1 MADEP
6 GFLGRWARRKADVRD
21 GKPLTEPVV
30 DVPVAAP
37 VTVVAPLREPLPA
50 VSEGLLADTA
60 NTPDAAEE
68 PRLPTLDDVQALA
81 LDGDFKPF
89 MAQGVTPE
97 VKNAAMKKLFTDP
110 HYNVMDGLDTYID
123 DYSKP
128 DPIPESM
135 LRNMVS
141 AQFLKLF
148 EEEDKDADKD
158 PDATNAV
165 HPVRDDAY
173 DPAAQSVAQ
182 SHATTDIAT
191 PQTLAGPDSAHVE
204 LAPGDTI
211 SHHAHTDL
219 RLQPDDAS
227 AAPRT
232 GRGAE

>member
-1 MADEP
+1 MDDP

-30 DVPVAAP
+30 EVPVP
-37 VTVVAPLREPLPA
+37 VVAVAPAPKPLPA
-50 VSEGLLADTA
+50 VSEALPADPA
-60 NTPDAAEE
+60 AAPDAAEV

-110 HYNVMDGLDTYID
+110 HYNIMDGLDTYID

-148 EEEDKDADKD
+148 EEEEKDADKD
-158 PDATNAV
+158 ADVAKAV
-165 HPVRDDAY
+165 APVRDDAY

-182 SHATTDIAT
+182 SYVTTDIAT
-191 PQTLAGPDSAHVE
+191 PPTLASPDSAQAE
-204 LAPGDTI
+204 LAPGDTT
-211 SHHAHTDL
+211 SHHANTDL
-219 RLQPDDAS
+219 RLQPDDAP

>member
-6 GFLGRWARRKADVRD
+6 GFLGRWARRKADARD
-21 GKPLTEPVV
+21 GKPLTEPVLSE
-30 DVPVAAP
+30 VPVAAP
-37 VTVVAPLREPLPA
+37 TPVASVAPSA
-50 VSEGLLADTA
+50 VVQPTEA
-60 NTPDAAEE
+60 DAAATSTGVTEE

-110 HYNVMDGLDTYID
+110 HYNIMDGLDTYID
-123 DYSKP
+123 DYAKP

-148 EEEDKDADKD
+148 EADDKEDLRA
-158 PDATNAV
+158 AV
-165 HPVRDDAY
+165 GAPVRDDAY
-173 DPAAQSVAQ
+173 APPAHSMAQSYE
-182 SHATTDIAT
+182 STDIAK
-191 PQTLAGPDSAHVE
+191 PEQSDEPSAPEAVPALPD
-204 LAPGDTI
+204 TT
-211 SHHAHTDL
+211 SHHADTDL
-219 RLQPDDAS
+219 RLQPDHAP
-227 AAPRT
+227 AAPRA